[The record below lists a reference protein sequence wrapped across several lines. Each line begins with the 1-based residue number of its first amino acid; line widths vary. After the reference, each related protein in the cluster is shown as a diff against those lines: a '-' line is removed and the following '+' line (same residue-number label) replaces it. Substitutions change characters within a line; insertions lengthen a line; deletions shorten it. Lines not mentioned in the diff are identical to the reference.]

1 MKLYQRIETLCAAHS
16 ITVTEL
22 CRACGV
28 SRKTF
33 YYHFQDKYAILE
45 LLQETYA
52 RELGDLINSFTTS
65 DTFFDLEQIDR
76 INTLYHKSQS
86 VGLTEEEKAE
96 QAALR
101 REYIESIRNSLRGH
115 LNSISI
121 VEKDGTITD
130 LGKKYGHIGDK
141 EH

>member
-1 MKLYQRIETLCAAHS
+1 M
-16 ITVTEL
+16 
-22 CRACGV
+22 
-28 SRKTF
+28 
-33 YYHFQDKYAILE
+33 AIDI
-45 LLQETYA
+45 A
-52 RELGDLINSFTTS
+52 
-65 DTFFDLEQIDR
+65 R
-76 INTLYHKSQS
+76 INELARKAKTE
-86 VGLTEEEKAE
+86 GLTEEEKAE